1 VDVYYK
7 VIDQI
12 DGRSW
17 KRFARTMLSIPD
29 FEIDDIEIDHS
40 SNVREQKY
48 QMLTSWGKKSGNK
61 I

>member
-1 VDVYYK
+1 MDVYYK

-29 FEIDDIEIDHS
+29 SEIDDIEIDHS